1 MNLRIDGIVFDLDA
15 TLVNMGGF
23 VDWREAHR
31 RARDA
36 YLSSDCEEEMV
47 HRCSERGLFN
57 MLNLVRDEISS
68 TLPEEDVWRIQQG
81 AYDAIESCEVESI
94 QRCEL
99 MPGCLTTL
107 NWLTERGYKLG
118 IATSNSQRVAEQIL
132 KREGLR
138 HFFTAVVGRRPDLRM
153 KPHPDQ
159 ILRCFEEMEID
170 RKNGLM
176 VGDSTRDVQAARTAG
191 IYVIAVPS
199 FFTKREALQE
209 AGVDMIIDRLGKC
222 EVSKAIA
229 EIETWPIREP

>member
-1 MNLRIDGIVFDLDA
+1 MRIDGIVFDLDA

-31 RARDA
+31 RARDV

-57 MLNLVRDEISS
+57 MLNMVRDEISS

-81 AYDAIESCEVESI
+81 AYEAIESCEVESI
-94 QRCEL
+94 HRCEL

-118 IATSNSQRVAEQIL
+118 IATSNSQSVAEQIL
-132 KREGLR
+132 EKKELC
-138 HFFTAVVGRRPDLRM
+138 HFFTSVVGRRTDLKM

-159 ILRCFEEMEID
+159 ILRCFEEMGVD
-170 RKNGLM
+170 RKQGLM
-176 VGDSTRDVQAARTAG
+176 VGDSTRDVQAAGAAG
-191 IYVIAVPS
+191 IYVIVVPS

-209 AGVDMIIDRLGKC
+209 AGVDMMIDSLVELP
-222 EVSKAIA
+222 EVIMKLDGAKL
-229 EIETWPIREP
+229 TG

>member
-1 MNLRIDGIVFDLDA
+1 MRIDGIVFDLDA

-31 RARDA
+31 RARDV

-57 MLNLVRDEISS
+57 MLNMVRDEISS

-81 AYDAIESCEVESI
+81 AYEAIESCEVESI
-94 QRCEL
+94 HRCEL

-118 IATSNSQRVAEQIL
+118 IATSNSQSVAEQIL
-132 KREGLR
+132 EKKELC
-138 HFFTAVVGRRPDLRM
+138 HFFTSVVGRRTDLKM

-159 ILRCFEEMEID
+159 ILRCFEEMGVNQ
-170 RKNGLM
+170 KHGLM
-176 VGDSTRDVQAARTAG
+176 VGDSTRDVLAARAAG

-199 FFTKREALQE
+199 FFTKREALKE
-209 AGVDMIIDRLGKC
+209 AGVDTMIDSLVELP
-222 EVSKAIA
+222 EVIMKLDG
-229 EIETWPIREP
+229 TRVTG

>member
-1 MNLRIDGIVFDLDA
+1 VNLRIDGIVFDLDA

-31 RARDA
+31 MARDA

-107 NWLTERGYKLG
+107 NWLKERGYKLS
-118 IATSNSQRVAEQIL
+118 IATSNSQSVAEQIL
-132 KREGLR
+132 EKEELCP
-138 HFFTAVVGRRPDLRM
+138 FFTSVVGRRPDLKM

-159 ILRCFEEMEID
+159 ILRCFEEMGVD
-170 RKNGLM
+170 RKHGLM
-176 VGDSTRDVQAARTAG
+176 VGDSTRDVLAARAAN

-209 AGVDMIIDRLGKC
+209 AGVDMMINSLVELPEVIMKLG
-222 EVSKAIA
+222 
-229 EIETWPIREP
+229 ETKVTG

>member
-1 MNLRIDGIVFDLDA
+1 MRIDGIVFDLDA

-31 RARDA
+31 RARDV

-57 MLNLVRDEISS
+57 MLNMVRDEISS

-81 AYDAIESCEVESI
+81 AYEAIESCEVESI
-94 QRCEL
+94 HRCEL

-118 IATSNSQRVAEQIL
+118 IATSNSQSVAEQIL
-132 KREGLR
+132 EKKELC
-138 HFFTAVVGRRPDLRM
+138 HFFTSVVGRRTDLKM

-159 ILRCFEEMEID
+159 ILRCFEEMGVNQ
-170 RKNGLM
+170 KHGLM
-176 VGDSTRDVQAARTAG
+176 VGDSTRDVLAARAAG

-199 FFTKREALQE
+199 FFTKREALKE
-209 AGVDMIIDRLGKC
+209 AGADTMIDSLVELP
-222 EVSKAIA
+222 EVIMKLDG
-229 EIETWPIREP
+229 TRVTG

>member
-1 MNLRIDGIVFDLDA
+1 LRIDGIVFDLDA

-31 RARDA
+31 RARDV

-57 MLNLVRDEISS
+57 MLNMVRNEISS

-81 AYDAIESCEVESI
+81 AYEAIESCEVESI
-94 QRCEL
+94 HRCEL

-118 IATSNSQRVAEQIL
+118 IATSNSQSVAEQIL
-132 KREGLR
+132 EKKELC
-138 HFFTAVVGRRPDLRM
+138 HFFTSVVGRRTDLKM

-159 ILRCFEEMEID
+159 ILRCFEEMGVD
-170 RKNGLM
+170 QKHGLM
-176 VGDSTRDVQAARTAG
+176 VGDSTRDVLAARAAG

-199 FFTKREALQE
+199 FFTKREALKE
-209 AGVDMIIDRLGKC
+209 AGVDTMIDSLVELP
-222 EVSKAIA
+222 EVIMKLDG
-229 EIETWPIREP
+229 TRVTG

>member
-1 MNLRIDGIVFDLDA
+1 VELRIDGVVFDLDA

-47 HRCSERGLFN
+47 SRCSERGLFN

-68 TLPEEDVWRIQQG
+68 TLPEKDVLKIQQG

-107 NWLTERGYKLG
+107 NWLTEQGVKLG

-132 KREGLR
+132 EREELR
-138 HFFTAVVGRRPDLRM
+138 HFFTSVIGRRPDLKM

-159 ILRCFEEMEID
+159 ILRCCEEMEID
-170 RKNGLM
+170 KKHGLM
-176 VGDSTRDVQAARTAG
+176 IGDSTRDVLAARAAG

-209 AGVDMIIDRLGKC
+209 AGVDMMIDSLGELP
-222 EVSKAIA
+222 EVIMKLDGTKA
-229 EIETWPIREP
+229 TG